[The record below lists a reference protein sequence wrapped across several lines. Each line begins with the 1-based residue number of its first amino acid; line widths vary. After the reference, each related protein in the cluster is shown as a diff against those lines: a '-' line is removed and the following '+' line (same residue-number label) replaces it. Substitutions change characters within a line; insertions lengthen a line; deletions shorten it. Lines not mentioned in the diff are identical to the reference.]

1 MEDLGLIIAIASC
14 VLMPVFIVLVTKKK
28 KQK

>member
-14 VLMPVFIVLVTKKK
+14 VMMPTLIVLLTKKK
-28 KQK
+28 KRK

>member
-14 VLMPVFIVLVTKKK
+14 MIPTVIVLVTKKK